1 MCEEKGNTEEKP
13 IIAVT
18 ENTELA
24 EQTETTAESV
34 QPMRKCLNCG
44 TLSNV
49 GIVCIVYDRT
59 EYDGRI
65 GKRVLT

>member
-49 GIVCIVYDRT
+49 GIVYDRT